1 MLFALRVPAQCACLL
16 HDGLTVN
23 VAALHFVQINKSPLI
38 PSPLRSEYVVEQC
51 AVVVEFVIIIMTDPQ
66 IIHLCWFCG
75 QPTGQVDPQLHQVPV
90 MLTVDTLCFE
100 GAMEVVIVS
109 FSLSFCSDQCAIGF
123 TFDFKVCPFP
133 LNSNPFG

>member
-66 IIHLCWFCG
+66 IIHLCWLLILKLCIYVG
-75 QPTGQVDPQLHQVPV
+75 SVVSQQV
-90 MLTVDTLCFE
+90 
-100 GAMEVVIVS
+100 
-109 FSLSFCSDQCAIGF
+109 
-123 TFDFKVCPFP
+123 K
-133 LNSNPFG
+133 